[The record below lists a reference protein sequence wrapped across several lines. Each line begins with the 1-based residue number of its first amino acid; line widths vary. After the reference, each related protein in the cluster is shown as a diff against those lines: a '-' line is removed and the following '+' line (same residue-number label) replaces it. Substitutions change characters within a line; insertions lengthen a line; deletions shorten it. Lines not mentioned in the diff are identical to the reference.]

1 MNPILLLSALAYLTR
16 LSYFWLG
23 QLRSQRVSPTDD
35 VSLAAVSVI
44 VPARNEEH
52 NISACIE
59 SLVNSDYPASLLEI
73 IVVNDRSTDG
83 TAAIIDRLASEHS
96 QVRALH
102 RTESDARDNLRG
114 KPGALQFGI
123 DHSAGTLILITD
135 ADCRVH
141 PQWIRTMVRPFT
153 NPQVELAAGF
163 TAVRPAGMFARIQDI
178 EWIYTASMA
187 QAANSHGHPLG
198 CYGNNLA
205 VRRSA
210 FEEVGGYRGIPFSVT
225 EDLAL
230 MQAID
235 ARAGTIVFLCEPTG
249 RVETEPCETV
259 GEYLRQKQRWVR
271 GGLGLGWRG
280 FTFIASSVIYWI
292 GLVTSII
299 SGNWWWIGTF
309 LTLRMLGDG
318 ILVATSAIRL
328 RRWYHLWAGGPVL
341 VLLLL
346 LELLLPVLVMKRTV
360 RWKDQSFS

>member
-1 MNPILLLSALAYLTR
+1 MTPILLLSALAYLTR

-23 QLRSQRVSPTDD
+23 QLRSQRFRPTKDS
-35 VSLAAVSVI
+35 SLPMVSVI
-44 VPARNEEH
+44 VPARNEEE
-52 NISACIE
+52 NIASSIE
-59 SLVNSDYPASLLEI
+59 SLVVSDYPTELLEI
-73 IVVNDRSTDG
+73 IIVDDRSTDR
-83 TAAIIDRLASEHS
+83 TTEIIDRLASAHP
-96 QVRALH
+96 QVSALH

-114 KPGALQFGI
+114 KPGALQFGV
-123 DHSAGTLILITD
+123 DHSNGEIILITD

-141 PQWIRTMVRPFT
+141 PQWIRTMVSPFSSAH
-153 NPQVELAAGF
+153 VELTAGF
-163 TAVRPAGMFARIQDI
+163 TAVRPRGIFARIQDI

-187 QAANSHGHPLG
+187 QAANCHGHPLG

-205 VRRSA
+205 IRRSA

-235 ARAGTIVFLCEPTG
+235 ARGGGIIFLCEPTG
-249 RVETEPCETV
+249 RVETEPCITI
-259 GEYLRQKQRWVR
+259 GDYLRQKQRWVR

-292 GLVTSII
+292 GLVASILTG
-299 SGNWWWIGTF
+299 SWWWVGTF
-309 LTLRMLGDG
+309 LALRMLGDG
-318 ILVATSAIRL
+318 VLVATSAIRL

-346 LELLLPVLVMKRTV
+346 LELLLPLLVMQRTV
-360 RWKDQSFS
+360 RWKGQAFQ